1 MKQCSGCKRKLPLS
15 SFPKDGAKAS
25 GVYPRCKE
33 CKSAYDREYAKK
45 NADKKRYVAS
55 EWYYANVEKKAVYDK
70 EYRNNN
76 KERKR
81 VNSRQWYANNLDRA
95 RLQAKNAGQRRKARK
110 RANGV
115 FYILPKHLTKLYSSK
130 CIYCGS
136 SENIQADHVIPVSR
150 GGVHGIGNLVSAC
163 ASCNLSKRDKTIME
177 WRLWKIKI

>member
-1 MKQCSGCKRKLPLS
+1 MGVNESFHLVLSLKTEQKLVGCTHVVKNVNLHMT
-15 SFPKDGAKAS
+15 
-25 GVYPRCKE
+25 E
-33 CKSAYDREYAKK
+33 NTQKK